1 MKKNMA
7 KIYIS
12 KEALETVENLRSK
25 SYYDRIEDSI
35 DIEKPGFTLHPAIS
49 CEALSDGVKPALS
62 INTNKIDF
70 YRDYVQF
77 PRELR
82 GCIFE
87 KAPNLPEKYTENI
100 KYWGDRKV
108 APPDNTDAIY
118 FQNHLNAY
126 LIQPPNSDDDNKDN
140 ITMDALVSE
149 GVVVHIKDL
158 GELIAVNK
166 LEPDQ
171 FIEIGI
177 PIDPEVFGDKSTDS
191 KIYNTSH
198 EYAVENVPMEKIYLK
213 MSDVLAS
220 PDCQNVYINILRYEL
235 MDYGYYY

>member
-1 MKKNMA
+1 MA
-7 KIYIS
+7 KIYIAS
-12 KEALETVENLRSK
+12 DALETIETLKGK
-25 SYYDRIEDSI
+25 SYYDRTDEPADL
-35 DIEKPGFTLHPAIS
+35 ERPGIALHPMLS
-49 CEALSDGVKPALS
+49 YDALPDGVMLALS

-87 KAPNLPEKYTENI
+87 KAPNLPEKYAESI

-108 APPDNTDAIY
+108 APPDDIRAVY
-118 FQNHLNAY
+118 FQNSLNSY
-126 LIQPPNSDDDNKDN
+126 MVQLPDSDAGNEEDNAA
-140 ITMDALVSE
+140 MDVLVSE

-158 GELIAVNK
+158 GELIAVNM
-166 LEPDQ
+166 LEPDN

-177 PIDPEVFGDKSTDS
+177 PIDPEVFDEE
-191 KIYNTSH
+191 IYNISH
-198 EYAVENVPMEKIYLK
+198 EYAIENVPMEKIYLK
-213 MSDVLAS
+213 VSDVLAS